1 MRRINKKYI
10 SVILAIILCLSLSG
24 CEPTFLEHQ
33 LFNRFYNTDASQ
45 AEVMLE
51 DFLIAVTSGKA
62 DAVKELFSEHIQ
74 TTTPNLEDNISA
86 LFHFTTEI

>member
-24 CEPTFLEHQ
+24 CESTFLEHQ